1 MGGNAKVAVNVPMGD
16 TSAMQITAYHTAFGC
31 FMDAVHDDGPRRARR
46 TRLDRPLRKRRR
58 RHDRPSGADLHPG
71 CSPDRRDDRHRPD
84 PGAAVVQWGRV
95 HPLGSRPVLQQQ
107 RTELR
112 PEPAGHRLRSHER
125 DSHRGRLRRGH
136 RRALLLRPELR
147 VRADGGVLRDHLDRQ
162 RTGRSDGGRP
172 LVRLRG
178 EPQPGLQ
185 RSVRRSPRTRNSG
198 RPRLRPPTTARRAW
212 FPASRRATACR
223 RC

>member
-1 MGGNAKVAVNVPMGD
+1 MTRTRISRLFLACTLAILWCESGGPATAQEAEPGATEAAPGQTFSEELTVTARKREENLQEVPFSIVAPSGDVLRNRGVSNLVHDDPPRRHPRRTAALHPVRGANHRRVPARRSED
-16 TSAMQITAYHTAFGC
+16 RDRPRRRVLLHL
-31 FMDAVHDDGPRRARR
+31 DHDDDGPRRARR

-125 DSHRGRLRRGH
+125 DSHR
-136 RRALLLRPELR
+136 
-147 VRADGGVLRDHLDRQ
+147 
-162 RTGRSDGGRP
+162 
-172 LVRLRG
+172 
-178 EPQPGLQ
+178 
-185 RSVRRSPRTRNSG
+185 
-198 RPRLRPPTTARRAW
+198 
-212 FPASRRATACR
+212 
-223 RC
+223 